1 MSEQKDKKMDSEVQG
16 NNMLDLDAVSKAL
29 VITLEK
35 LRKEA
40 IEKIN
45 NGLLNDVT
53 RFETIDWTDS
63 VKIIDGVSQGR
74 AFVKYNCK
82 VELQLQDDGRTLKVF
97 VRDR

>member
-16 NNMLDLDAVSKAL
+16 NNMLDLDAVTKAL
-29 VITLEK
+29 QITLEN

-45 NGLLNDVT
+45 NDLLNDVT
-53 RFETIDWTDS
+53 RFETIDWTD
-63 VKIIDGVSQGR
+63 GVSMGR